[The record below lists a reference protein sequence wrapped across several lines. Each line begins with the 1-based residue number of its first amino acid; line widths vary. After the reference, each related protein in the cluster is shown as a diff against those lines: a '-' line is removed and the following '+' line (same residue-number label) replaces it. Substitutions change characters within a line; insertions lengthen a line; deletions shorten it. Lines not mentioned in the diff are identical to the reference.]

1 MNNDNNKKEGML
13 KKVALSP
20 LRFLNWTAK
29 PVYMPVVNQVQESRD
44 RLKPLIEFYNPM
56 NIKKIKAN
64 ARVETYEQAKARHG
78 VSESD
83 IDKNYR
89 MAFYMT
95 YMCFGWLS
103 LFVTLGILN
112 LLDKHHLQGV
122 MCLALSVIHLA
133 YMIKYSFNCYRMKI
147 RELCSFSKFMND
159 RANWIPTY
167 RR

>member
-20 LRFLNWTAK
+20 LKFLNWTAK
-29 PVYMPVVNQVQESRD
+29 PVYMPVVNQVHESATRI
-44 RLKPLIEFYNPM
+44 KPLLQLVDPRSV
-56 NIKKIKAN
+56 KKIKAN
-64 ARVETYEQAKARHG
+64 ARVETYEQAKYRLG

-89 MAFYMT
+89 MAFYMA
-95 YMCFGWLS
+95 YMCFGFLNF
-103 LFVTLGILN
+103 FVILGILN
-112 LLDKHHLQGV
+112 LIDKNIMSGL
-122 MCLALSVIHLA
+122 MFLSFSCIHFA
-133 YMIKYSFNCYRMKI
+133 NTVNYSFRAYRMKI